1 MPTNPVYQSSGILYS
16 DMPKVQPYALNESI
30 KASQSLSS
38 SLDRISDFAF
48 KGAKEQAE
56 KKGLQWGIDNPVST
70 EQIAEAVKM
79 GINPGTLLP
88 ESGTT
93 FADAARKV
101 LAKTSRADL
110 ELKARNEITNI
121 RLLSEIGSDIDMDT
135 ADAKLRGI
143 IDGYSKVIGNLDP
156 EEGVSARASISSY
169 AVDARKQIGE
179 QLVKLNQVENKAIVD
194 EALSTYSDD
203 ALRKLELMDIKDPKK
218 FSEELTPTRLALI
231 NKARQTGPEN
241 YSKTIDLIREK
252 DNKVIN
258 TAIANHIAKQPN
270 FGQAILDLDAG
281 IAGDYTAFFK
291 SENKNDIIKMATDAA
306 SSKFT
311 AMEKQDQLQNRVK
324 EDKYRTIVNDYAIG
338 KINGPEAYSQMK
350 ANGIHISNDEYKAL
364 IYGQDETPANLSKFN
379 EMYNMVEVDGLSV
392 GAIQSAAKN
401 RLITYKQAAQLN
413 KRYFDR
419 TDDDRKASKIILTN
433 LNIASETMIPR
444 DKVVIAATAYRK
456 YEAAK
461 VYARSK
467 GLPFSVSEAAT
478 QATATSV
485 GESETPEYKEAI
497 VAIQGLQTKYGG
509 FTYSEESNFTPEK
522 VDPQFRKLWRS
533 KVDPDIAEADLGLFK
548 KSLRNIKKH
557 KDNLSSQAGILETPT
572 PILEAK

>member
-1 MPTNPVYQSSGILYS
+1 MATNPVYQSSGILFS
-16 DMPKVQPYALNESI
+16 DMPKVQPYALQESI
-30 KASQSLSS
+30 KSSQSLQN
-38 SLDRISDFAF
+38 SLDRISEFAF
-48 KGAKEQAE
+48 KGAEKEAQR
-56 KKGLQWGIDNPVST
+56 KGLQWGIDNPVTT

-88 ESGTT
+88 EAGTS
-93 FADAARKV
+93 FNDAARKV
-101 LAKTSRADL
+101 LAKNSRADL
-110 ELKARNEITNI
+110 ELKARSEITNI
-121 RLLSEIGSDIDMDT
+121 KLLSEIGSDIDMDT

-156 EEGVSARASISSY
+156 EEGASARASISSY
-169 AVDARKQIGE
+169 AVDTRKQIGE
-179 QLVKLNQVENKAIVD
+179 QLVKLNQVENKMIVD

-203 ALRKLELMDIKDPKK
+203 ALTKLELMDIKDPQK
-218 FSEELTPTRLALI
+218 FSEELQPTKLAII

-241 YSKTIDLIREK
+241 YNKTIELIREK
-252 DNKVIN
+252 DKKVIN

-270 FGQAILDLDAG
+270 FGQAILDLDKG
-281 IAGDYTAFFK
+281 IAGDFTAFLK
-291 SENKNDIIKMATDAA
+291 MEDKDTIVKMATDAA

-324 EDKYRTIVNDYAIG
+324 EDKYRSIQNDFGSG
-338 KINGPEAYSQMK
+338 KINGPEAYNQMK
-350 ANGIHISNDEYKAL
+350 ANGIHISNDEYKSL

-379 EMYNMVEVDGLSV
+379 EMSNMVEVDGLSV

-413 KRYFDR
+413 QRYFAR

-433 LNIASETMIPR
+433 LNIASENMIPR
-444 DKVVIAATAYRK
+444 DKIIIAATAYRK
-456 YEAAK
+456 YDAAK
-461 VYARSK
+461 MYARSK

-485 GESETPEYKEAI
+485 GESETPEYKEALDTI
-497 VAIQGLQTKYGG
+497 KNLQNKYGG
-509 FTYSEESNFTPEK
+509 FVYSEEGGFTSGN
-522 VDPQFRKLWRS
+522 VDKQFRKLWRS
-533 KVDPDIAEADLGLFK
+533 KVEPDIADYDLGQFK
-548 KSLRNIKKH
+548 KSLNNIKKH

>member
-88 ESGTT
+88 EAGTT

-143 IDGYSKVIGNLDP
+143 IDGYSKVIGSLDP
-156 EEGVSARASISSY
+156 EEGASARASISSY

-179 QLVKLNQVENKAIVD
+179 QLVKLNQIENKMMVD
-194 EALSTYSDD
+194 EALSTYFDD
-203 ALRKLELMDIKDPKK
+203 SLTKLELMDIKDPVK
-218 FSEELTPTRLALI
+218 FSEELTPTRLAII

-241 YSKTIDLIREK
+241 Y
-252 DNKVIN
+252 NKVIETIKAQDKEIVN

-270 FGQAILDLDAG
+270 FGKAIIDLDNG
-281 IAGDYTAFFK
+281 IAGDYTPFFK
-291 SENKNDIIKMATDAA
+291 KADKNDIIKKATEAA
-306 SSKFT
+306 SGKFN
-311 AMEKQDQLQNRVK
+311 AIQKQEELQNKVN
-324 EDKYRTIVNDYAIG
+324 EDKYNDITYRFYNG
-338 KINGPEAYSQMK
+338 KINGEEALK
-350 ANGIHISNDEYKAL
+350 EFAKNGIVISKEERKA
-364 IYGQDETPANLSKFN
+364 IVYGQEENPSNLSN
-379 EMYNMVEVDGLSV
+379 YNAMYNRVQVDMMKLSDIDNAANNKTITFRQANDLKQLYFRRLDDDQLANTIIMNGVGVASKDTLSRQSDKIKMVAD
-392 GAIQSAAKN
+392 AKSDF
-401 RLITYKQAAQLN
+401 YK
-413 KRYFDR
+413 KRENARQNNLPFNVAEEAKKSIADTVETSE
-419 TDDDRKASKIILTN
+419 TDDYKIGKSALQTLSSKYGF
-433 LNIASETMIPR
+433 AYAEDQYSS
-444 DKVVIAATAYRK
+444 ATADKDFRNVFK
-456 YEAAK
+456 K
-461 VYARSK
+461 K
-467 GLPFSVSEAAT
+467 NDDL
-478 QATATSV
+478 TSV
-485 GESETPEYKEAI
+485 E
-497 VAIQGLQTKYGG
+497 
-509 FTYSEESNFTPEK
+509 N
-522 VDPQFRKLWRS
+522 
-533 KVDPDIAEADLGLFK
+533 DLTLLK
-548 KSLRNIKKH
+548 KSLRSIEKFKKAQ
-557 KDNLSSQAGILETPT
+557 KAAAGIRD
-572 PILEAK
+572 